1 VSEEE
6 HDVNEPAREAEE
18 TENEEA
24 APIVQHQVLESSE
37 VAENGVPEVE
47 VKHPTEVEEADPKSK
62 VAKSK
67 VAAAKS
73 VLHQVLESSEEVAE
87 DGIPADEVEK
97 NPPAE
102 LNEEVTKEGD
112 KGESEKLPS
121 KEKTQDHP
129 ASPTYK
135 LMYPRLNFSG
145 MDRSPPKSN
154 LKKRGKEIQKE
165 EKEKRDN
172 NKRKNS
178 RQNRFEKRRTA
189 LFAKQV
195 LERQDEE
202 VDLN

>member
-6 HDVNEPAREAEE
+6 HEVGVNEPAREAEE

-24 APIVQHQVLESSE
+24 ATIVQHQVLESSE
-37 VAENGVPEVE
+37 VAKNGVPEVE
-47 VKHPTEVEEADPKSK
+47 VKHATEVEEADP
-62 VAKSK
+62 KSK

-121 KEKTQDHP
+121 KEKTKDHP

-145 MDRSPPKSN
+145 TDRSPPKSN

-178 RQNRFEKRRTA
+178 RQNKFEKRRTA